1 MALTSEGPEWGKRGV
16 QTCDRGLAQQSP
28 ETGGWK
34 GLSTTP
40 GVQNWETGHG
50 PGAWPRVWGGRRGR
64 DYAHG
69 VQGPSWNRLNTRWGE
84 CGHFY
89 GSEVRPWPVIQGS

>member
-28 ETGGWK
+28 ETGGWT

-50 PGAWPRVWGGRRGR
+50 PGAWPRV
-64 DYAHG
+64 
-69 VQGPSWNRLNTRWGE
+69 
-84 CGHFY
+84 
-89 GSEVRPWPVIQGS
+89 